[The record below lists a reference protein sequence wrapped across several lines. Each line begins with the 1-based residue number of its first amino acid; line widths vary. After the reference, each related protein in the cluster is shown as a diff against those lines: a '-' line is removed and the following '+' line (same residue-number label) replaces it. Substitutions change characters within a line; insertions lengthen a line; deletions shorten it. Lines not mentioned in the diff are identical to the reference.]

1 MRVTAGAPEPMQVE
15 TVIIGA
21 GQAGLS
27 TGYHLERLGR
37 SYVMLESNRRVGDT
51 WRKRWDSL
59 RLFTPARFDGLVGLR
74 FPAPENSFPTKDEM
88 ADYLEAY
95 ARHFDLS
102 VLTGTR
108 VERVWREGARYM
120 VSTGDQLFEADNV
133 VIAMS
138 SYQTGRVPEFAS
150 ELAPDITQMHSI
162 DYRNLAQLKDGPV
175 LVVGAGNSGA
185 EVAIEAARAGRTTY
199 FSGRVTGEIPFRIE
213 GTASRL
219 GLARF
224 VFRFVFHRVLTI
236 DTPIGRSARRK
247 MFSMGTPLIRTRER
261 DLVEAGVTRVPRV
274 EGVKRGQPLL
284 ADGRTL
290 EVSNIVWCTGF
301 NLGLSFIELPIFD
314 ADGEPRHERGIV
326 TDQPGLFLVGQH
338 FQYSLSSTMIHGV
351 GRDAARIAK
360 AIAVRRQ
367 SRARVREALAT
378 A

>member
-1 MRVTAGAPEPMQVE
+1 MQVE

-284 ADGRTL
+284 
-290 EVSNIVWCTGF
+290 
-301 NLGLSFIELPIFD
+301 
-314 ADGEPRHERGIV
+314 
-326 TDQPGLFLVGQH
+326 
-338 FQYSLSSTMIHGV
+338 
-351 GRDAARIAK
+351 
-360 AIAVRRQ
+360 
-367 SRARVREALAT
+367 
-378 A
+378 